1 MFSLVPCVVFAF
13 VLLLDFWRRVCV
25 HGRACVCVVTYV
37 EIPLPEG
44 RVFFPLSLTSEL
56 LLLNLKISENKFHQN
71 VLK

>member
-1 MFSLVPCVVFAF
+1 M
-13 VLLLDFWRRVCV
+13 
-25 HGRACVCVVTYV
+25 HGRARVCVVTDV
-37 EIPLPEG
+37 EILLPEG